1 MGSNPTSSALS
12 TSGGWA
18 RFTTYIPWEL
28 AEGTGLLAVEVG
40 HPYGIHGIFED
51 HHVMTRIREE
61 ISARMPHPDERVE

>member
-1 MGSNPTSSALS
+1 
-12 TSGGWA
+12 
-18 RFTTYIPWEL
+18 
-28 AEGTGLLAVEVG
+28 VEVG